1 MLKYGEYWEKD
12 LYYVTEEQ
20 AKKWTVGWR
29 EHPVDPS
36 SDPGILYKSIIG
48 ISVCEWCGRKEAIK

>member
-36 SDPGILYKSIIG
+36 SDPGILYGSQ
-48 ISVCEWCGRKEAIK
+48 SELVCANGVAGKKR